1 MLNPMDGFLRGIS
14 CFFELKNPLESQC
27 RFLVLVEM
35 DFHLVVEEGREDC
48 EILCRTIIYLNRRK
62 NYPK

>member
-1 MLNPMDGFLRGIS
+1 MLNPMAGFLRGIS

-48 EILCRTIIYLNRRK
+48 EILM
-62 NYPK
+62 